1 MPGSSHDVDPS
12 FMDTL
17 PLSIR
22 EPALDLIRF
31 SSLKE
36 LLGIRLNGPSEKA
49 KEQHPT
55 LNREQW
61 DQVLNSVIL
70 TKVSYFQIQLHFPN
84 RYIDKLLEIAAFAY
98 GMKGESIG
106 ELYQALIH
114 EHSQMAAWIKNA
126 LMVKQQNLRYA
137 QRNP

>member
-17 PLSIR
+17 ALSIR

-36 LLGIRLNGPSEKA
+36 LLTIRLDGPSQLL
-49 KEQHPT
+49 KEQYPT
-55 LNREQW
+55 LTREHWNQL
-61 DQVLNSVIL
+61 LNAVIL
-70 TKVSYFQIQLHFPN
+70 TKVSYFQVQLHFPN
-84 RYIDKLLEIAAFAY
+84 RYIDKLIEITAFAY

-114 EHSQMAAWIKNA
+114 DHSQMAAWIKNA
-126 LMVKQQNLRYA
+126 LLVQQQNIKYA

>member
-17 PLSIR
+17 ALSIR

-36 LLGIRLNGPSEKA
+36 LLTIRLDGPSQLS
-49 KEQHPT
+49 KEQHPNLT
-55 LNREQW
+55 REQW
-61 DQVLNSVIL
+61 NKILNAVIL

-84 RYIDKLLEIAAFAY
+84 RYIDKLIEITAFAY
-98 GMKGESIG
+98 GMKGENIG
-106 ELYQALIH
+106 DLYQALIH
-114 EHSQMAAWIKNA
+114 DHSQMAAWIKNA
-126 LMVKQQNLRYA
+126 LQVKQQNIKYA